1 MVPLLCNY
9 FKSQM
14 FVILKSIWNLPYEFI
29 TLRSRHSE
37 DHNSYFLKSAF
48 IVVYNSQKLTNMK
61 IGIVCYPTYGG
72 SGVVAT
78 ELGKGLASR
87 GHQVHFISYR
97 QPARLDTF
105 HENIFYKEVRFSS
118 YPLFDYPPYETALA
132 SKLVDVVKYDKL
144 DILHVHYAIPH
155 ASVAYM
161 AKKILLNEGIYIP
174 VVTTLHGTDIT
185 LIGKDPAYAPVVTFA
200 MNKSDGL
207 TAVSESL
214 KQDTL
219 KNFDVTKE
227 IQVIPNFIDFNR
239 FRKTDKDHFKKALSP
254 HGEKIIT
261 HISNFRK
268 VKRVGDAIRVFSKIN
283 NKIPA
288 KLLLIGDGPERQ
300 NLEVLCRELNLCDDI
315 RFLGKQDAIEELLAI
330 SDLFLM
336 PSESE
341 SFGLSALE
349 AMACEVP
356 VISSN
361 AGGLPEVNIHGETG
375 FLSKIGDINDMAAN
389 ALKILED
396 EAVHQKFRQAALNQ
410 AKTFDTNN
418 ILPIYEDYYRQVI
431 EASVYAK

>member
-1 MVPLLCNY
+1 M
-9 FKSQM
+9 
-14 FVILKSIWNLPYEFI
+14 
-29 TLRSRHSE
+29 R
-37 DHNSYFLKSAF
+37 
-48 IVVYNSQKLTNMK
+48 

-78 ELGKGLASR
+78 ELGKGLAAL

-97 QPARLDTF
+97 QPARLDSF
-105 HENIFYKEVRFSS
+105 HENIFYKEVRFAN

-132 SKLVDVVKYDKL
+132 SKLVDVVKYDQL
-144 DILHVHYAIPH
+144 DILHVHYAVPH

-185 LIGKDPAYAPVVTFA
+185 LVGKDPAYAPVVTFA

-214 KQDTL
+214 KQDTT
-219 KNFDVTKE
+219 NFFKVDKE
-227 IQVIPNFIDFNR
+227 IKVIPNFIDFNR
-239 FRKTDKDHFKKALSP
+239 FKKTNKDHFKKALSP
-254 HGEKIIT
+254 NNEKIIT
-261 HISNFRK
+261 HVSNFRK
-268 VKRVGDAIRVFSKIN
+268 VKRVDDAIRVFSIV
-283 NKIPA
+283 NKQIPT

-300 NLEVLCRELNLCDDI
+300 NMELLCRELGICDNT

-361 AGGLPEVNIHGETG
+361 AGGLPEVNIHGKTG
-375 FLSKIGDINDMAAN
+375 YLSDIGAVEDMATN
-389 ALKILED
+389 ALKILSD
-396 EAVHQKFRQAALNQ
+396 EKTHAQFRINALKQAQKF
-410 AKTFDTNN
+410 DINN
-418 ILPIYEDYYRQVI
+418 ILPIYEEYYQYII
-431 EASVYAK
+431 ETTVFSK